1 MSFYY
6 SSPINK
12 NEFNL
17 SLSDALIKHRSIS
30 LTTKKGISGIS
41 PSPNGNM
48 STLIKDNSKF
58 HNIKAF
64 SHKTKNVSGTFAT
77 LPKVSIDLNESS
89 NLKEEEVNELKMKL
103 KELTIDKIKL
113 INKNYIKELKTLRE
127 AIENVINNNN
137 ML

>member
-58 HNIKAF
+58 HVAIF
-64 SHKTKNVSGTFAT
+64 SCFFR
-77 LPKVSIDLNESS
+77 
-89 NLKEEEVNELKMKL
+89 
-103 KELTIDKIKL
+103 KIAKSF
-113 INKNYIKELKTLRE
+113 Y
-127 AIENVINNNN
+127 
-137 ML
+137 